1 MIKSMTGFGRASME
15 FEGDTLTVEMST
27 VNHRFFEYTIKLPS
41 AWYPLEGRVRDFL
54 KDRIARGKVFC
65 SVRRDRAEGARP
77 AIRCDLQVAEEYVR
91 ASRSLVDLMN
101 STERI
106 SLDTLVRLEGVFV
119 QQEAEQDIERVA
131 AAVLEVTAAAADQ
144 LDAMRKNEGLAL
156 SEDLKARFTAI
167 RDAVREVER
176 RAPEL
181 NEAYHERLRQRVA
194 ELNIDAKVSDER
206 IALEVAMLAEK
217 TDVNE
222 EIVRLHAHL
231 DHAGKLLESP
241 EPVGRELN
249 FLSQE
254 LQREINTLGSKLRD
268 LDVTREIIRMKGEL
282 ERVREQMNNV
292 E

>member
-1 MIKSMTGFGRASME
+1 MIKSMTGFGRASGS
-15 FEGDTLTVEMST
+15 FESDTITVEIST
-27 VNHRFFEYTIKLPS
+27 VNHRFLESTIKLPS
-41 AWYPLEGRVRDFL
+41 TWYPLESSLREFL

-77 AIRCDLQVAEEYVR
+77 AIRCDLRVAEEYVR
-91 ASRSLVDLMN
+91 ASRHLVDLMN
-101 STERI
+101 STERL
-106 SLDTLVRLEGVFV
+106 SLDTLVRLDGVFV
-119 QQEAEQDIERVA
+119 QEESEQDLERIGEALLGVA
-131 AAVLEVTAAAADQ
+131 AEAVNQLEK
-144 LDAMRKNEGLAL
+144 MRKNEGAAL
-156 SEDLKARFTAI
+156 SEDLRARFAAI
-167 RDAVREVER
+167 REAVAEVDR

-181 NEAYHERLRQRVA
+181 NAAYFERLRQRVT
-194 ELNIDAKVSDER
+194 ELNVDTKVSEDR

-231 DHAGKLLESP
+231 DHAGKLLVSP

-268 LDVTREIIRMKGEL
+268 LDVTREVIRMKGEL